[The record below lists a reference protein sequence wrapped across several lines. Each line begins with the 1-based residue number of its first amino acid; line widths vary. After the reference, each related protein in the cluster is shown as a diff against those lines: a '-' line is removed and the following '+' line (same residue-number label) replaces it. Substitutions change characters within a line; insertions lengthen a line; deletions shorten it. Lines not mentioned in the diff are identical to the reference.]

1 MILYEDPYKVLLLIR
16 STANQKTGPIPSLW
30 GFVPHIAPRDAVN
43 TGLDAAICL
52 NCVHKKQNYEAADTT
67 RCYTHKGQT
76 LSALAG
82 IVKKHSRGG
91 YVVARDHTDIV
102 DFLRGERVQGAT
114 AIRSMAYGDMAA
126 FPASVW
132 AEINEARKSAGLGVR
147 GYTQQWNS
155 ATHLKSTHMA
165 SVTNALQ
172 AATAESL
179 GWRTF
184 WSVRGRVAPEGRV
197 QCPASKELKL
207 TTCNQCTL
215 CDGSR
220 KAPGVWIYEH

>member
-1 MILYEDPYKVLLLIR
+1 MILYEDPNKVLLLIR
-16 STANQKTGPIPSLW
+16 STANTKTGPIPSLW
-30 GFVPHIAPRDAVN
+30 GFVPFVSPRDAVN
-43 TGLDAAICL
+43 SGMDANVCLD
-52 NCVHKKQNYEAADTT
+52 CVHRKDSGADTT

-82 IVKKHSRGG
+82 IVKKHARGG
-91 YVVARDHTDIV
+91 YPEVKGLGDIV
-102 DFLRGERVQGAT
+102 DFLRGERVQGAR

-126 FPASVW
+126 FPPDVW
-132 AEINEARKSAGLGVR
+132 ARIDEARKMAGIGVR
-147 GYTQQWNS
+147 GYTQQWGT
-155 ATHLKSTHMA
+155 AAHLRSTHMA

-184 WSVRGRVAPEGRV
+184 WAVRGRVPPEGRV
-197 QCPASKELKL
+197 QCPASKEKKI
-207 TTCNQCTL
+207 TTCNNCRM
-215 CDGSR
+215 CDGSF